1 MQSNMSKRKALY
13 IVLSLVV
20 AMAIW
25 VYVDISGDR
34 NIKKT
39 FTNVPVEFLD
49 EDTVLAE
56 RGLMLLEDGTTTSID
71 LTLSGSRW
79 NIARLD
85 PNELRVQVSLADIT
99 TTGSQ
104 LIKYT
109 IRYPD
114 GLSSS
119 FTTSDASAYM
129 IRVNIGELNTRT
141 VDVKA
146 EIVGSVAEGYTAG
159 ELLLSPAQLEIRG
172 QPEDIDP
179 VSYAKV
185 TINLDNAESTFTG
198 MLDYQFYDA
207 NDHLLDSTGIHAT
220 VDQVQATL
228 PVNVTKELKLVVD
241 FIESPGARASN
252 LNYTIEPETITV
264 CGDAEKLRDVDSIT
278 LTSFDLTKLSS
289 ATLYNYT
296 IPLPE
301 GCENLSGVTTATFRA
316 SFKDRTS
323 ATLTTSKFSLRNL
336 PEGKDVSMLTE
347 KLTVTVFGTSEDVAS
362 LTGSDLEVIVDLADF
377 GSAAGGYT
385 VPATVRVKNG
395 ADVGVSGTY
404 QVRVTIQDNA
414 SGVDTGSGEESGEE
428 EPAQ

>member
-20 AMAIW
+20 AMVIW
-25 VYVDISGDR
+25 VYVDITGDR

-39 FTNVPVEFLD
+39 FTDVPVEFLD

-85 PNELRVQVSLADIT
+85 PDELRVQVSLADIT

-207 NDHLLDSTGIHAT
+207 NDQLLDSTGIHAT
-220 VDQVQATL
+220 VDQIQATL

-278 LTSFDLTKLSS
+278 LTSFDLTKLNS

-323 ATLTTSKFSLRNL
+323 ATLTTSNFSLQNL

-347 KLTVTVFGTSEDVAS
+347 ELTVTVFGTSEDVAS
-362 LTGSDLEVIVDLADF
+362 LTGSALEVIVDLADF

-414 SGVDTGSGEESGEE
+414 SGEDTGSEEESGEE

>member
-1 MQSNMSKRKALY
+1 M
-13 IVLSLVV
+13 
-20 AMAIW
+20 
-25 VYVDISGDR
+25 
-34 NIKKT
+34 
-39 FTNVPVEFLD
+39 
-49 EDTVLAE
+49 
-56 RGLMLLEDGTTTSID
+56 
-71 LTLSGSRW
+71 
-79 NIARLD
+79 
-85 PNELRVQVSLADIT
+85 
-99 TTGSQ
+99 
-104 LIKYT
+104 
-109 IRYPD
+109 
-114 GLSSS
+114 
-119 FTTSDASAYM
+119 
-129 IRVNIGELNTRT
+129 
-141 VDVKA
+141 
-146 EIVGSVAEGYTAG
+146 
-159 ELLLSPAQLEIRG
+159 
-172 QPEDIDP
+172 
-179 VSYAKV
+179 
-185 TINLDNAESTFTG
+185 
-198 MLDYQFYDA
+198 
-207 NDHLLDSTGIHAT
+207 
-220 VDQVQATL
+220 QATL

-316 SFKDRTS
+316 SFKDRTF
-323 ATLTTSKFSLRNL
+323 ATLTTSNFSLRNL

-347 KLTVTVFGTSEDVAS
+347 KLTVTVFGTSENVAS

-414 SGVDTGSGEESGEE
+414 SGEDTGSGEESGEE
-428 EPAQ
+428 GPAQ

>member
-228 PVNVTKELKLVVD
+228 PVNFTKELKLVVD

-323 ATLTTSKFSLRNL
+323 ATLTTSNFSLRNL

>member
-25 VYVDISGDR
+25 VYVDVTGDR

-39 FTNVPVEFLD
+39 FTDVPVEFLD

-85 PNELRVQVSLADIT
+85 PDELRVQVSLADIT

-179 VSYAKV
+179 VNYAKV

-207 NDHLLDSTGIHAT
+207 NDQLLDSTGIHAT

-264 CGDAEKLRDVDSIT
+264 CGDAEKLKDVDSIT
-278 LTSFDLTKLSS
+278 LTSFDLTKLNS

-323 ATLTTSKFSLRNL
+323 ATLTTSNFSLRNL

-347 KLTVTVFGTSEDVAS
+347 ELTVTVFGTSEDVAS

-414 SGVDTGSGEESGEE
+414 SGEDTGSEEESGEE

>member
-25 VYVDISGDR
+25 VYVDVTGDR
-34 NIKKT
+34 DVKKT
-39 FTNVPVEFLD
+39 FTDVPVEFLD

-56 RGLMLLEDGTTTSID
+56 RGLMLLDDGTTTSID
-71 LTLSGSRW
+71 LTLTGSRW

-85 PNELRVQVSLADIT
+85 PDELRVQVSLADIT

-159 ELLLSPAQLEIRG
+159 ELQLSPAQLEIRG

-198 MLDYQFYDA
+198 LLDYQFYDA
-207 NDHLLDSTGIHAT
+207 NDQLLDDSGIHAT
-220 VDQVQATL
+220 VDQVEATL

-252 LNYTIEPETITV
+252 LNYTIEPASITV
-264 CGDAEKLRDVDSIT
+264 CGDAEKLKDVDTIT
-278 LTSFDLTKLSS
+278 LTSFDLTRLNS
-289 ATLYNYT
+289 ATLYNYP

-323 ATLTTSKFSLRNL
+323 ATLTTSNFSLRNL

-347 KLTVTVFGTSEDVAS
+347 ALTVTVFGTSEDVAS
-362 LTGSDLEVIVDLADF
+362 LSGDDLEVIVDLADF

-404 QVRVTIQDNA
+404 QVRVTIQDNS
-414 SGVDTGSGEESGEE
+414 SGGDGESDDDAGDT
-428 EPAQ
+428 PAE

>member
-146 EIVGSVAEGYTAG
+146 EIVGSVACT
-159 ELLLSPAQLEIRG
+159 
-172 QPEDIDP
+172 
-179 VSYAKV
+179 
-185 TINLDNAESTFTG
+185 
-198 MLDYQFYDA
+198 
-207 NDHLLDSTGIHAT
+207 
-220 VDQVQATL
+220 
-228 PVNVTKELKLVVD
+228 
-241 FIESPGARASN
+241 
-252 LNYTIEPETITV
+252 
-264 CGDAEKLRDVDSIT
+264 
-278 LTSFDLTKLSS
+278 
-289 ATLYNYT
+289 
-296 IPLPE
+296 
-301 GCENLSGVTTATFRA
+301 
-316 SFKDRTS
+316 
-323 ATLTTSKFSLRNL
+323 
-336 PEGKDVSMLTE
+336 
-347 KLTVTVFGTSEDVAS
+347 
-362 LTGSDLEVIVDLADF
+362 
-377 GSAAGGYT
+377 
-385 VPATVRVKNG
+385 
-395 ADVGVSGTY
+395 
-404 QVRVTIQDNA
+404 
-414 SGVDTGSGEESGEE
+414 
-428 EPAQ
+428 

>member
-1 MQSNMSKRKALY
+1 MQSNMSKRKILY
-13 IVLSLVV
+13 IALSLVV

-25 VYVDISGDR
+25 VYVDVTGDR
-34 NIKKT
+34 NVKKT
-39 FTNVPVEFLD
+39 FTDVPVEFLD

-85 PNELRVQVSLADIT
+85 PDELRVQVSLADIT

-185 TINLDNAESTFTG
+185 TINLDNAETTYTG
-198 MLDYQFYDA
+198 KLDYQFYDK
-207 NDHLLDSTGIHAT
+207 NDQLLDSTGIHAT
-220 VDQVQATL
+220 VDQIEATL

-252 LNYTIEPETITV
+252 LNYTIEPESITV
-264 CGDAEKLRDVDSIT
+264 CGDAEKLRDVDTIT
-278 LTSFDLTKLSS
+278 LTSFDLTKLNS

-316 SFKDRTS
+316 SFKNRTS
-323 ATLTTSKFSLRNL
+323 AVLTTTNFSLLNE

-347 KLTVTVFGTSEDVAS
+347 ALSVTVFGTSEDVAS
-362 LTGSDLEVIVDLADF
+362 LSGDDLEVIVDLSDF

-395 ADVGVSGTY
+395 ADVGVSGSY
-404 QVRVTIQDNA
+404 QVRVNIQDSD
-414 SGVDTGSGEESGEE
+414 SGGDTGSDSEGDAE

>member
-25 VYVDISGDR
+25 VYVDITGDR

-39 FTNVPVEFLD
+39 FTDVPVEFLD

-85 PNELRVQVSLADIT
+85 PDELRVQVSLADIT
-99 TTGSQ
+99 TTGAQ

-207 NDHLLDSTGIHAT
+207 NDQLLDSTGIHAT
-220 VDQVQATL
+220 VDQIQATL

-278 LTSFDLTKLSS
+278 LTSFDLTKLNG

-323 ATLTTSKFSLRNL
+323 ATLTTSNFSLQNL

-347 KLTVTVFGTSEDVAS
+347 ELTVTVFGTSEDVAS

-414 SGVDTGSGEESGEE
+414 SGEDTGSEEESGEE

>member
-25 VYVDISGDR
+25 VYVDITGDR

-39 FTNVPVEFLD
+39 FTDVPVEFLD

-85 PNELRVQVSLADIT
+85 PDELRVQVSLADIT

-109 IRYPD
+109 TRYPD

-207 NDHLLDSTGIHAT
+207 NDQLLDSTGIHAT

-264 CGDAEKLRDVDSIT
+264 CGDAEKLKDVDSIT
-278 LTSFDLTKLSS
+278 LTSFDLTKLNS

-323 ATLTTSKFSLRNL
+323 ATLTTSNFSLRNL

-347 KLTVTVFGTSEDVAS
+347 ELTVTVFGTSEDVAS

-414 SGVDTGSGEESGEE
+414 SGEDTGSEEESGEE